1 MSHVIAAPELITTA
15 ASPLVNLLTRANAAL
30 GQLVNL
36 LTEVPAH
43 VS

>member
-1 MSHVIAAPELITTA
+1 MFSVIAAPELITTA

-30 GQLVNL
+30 GQLLNL
-36 LTEVPAH
+36 LTEIPAD